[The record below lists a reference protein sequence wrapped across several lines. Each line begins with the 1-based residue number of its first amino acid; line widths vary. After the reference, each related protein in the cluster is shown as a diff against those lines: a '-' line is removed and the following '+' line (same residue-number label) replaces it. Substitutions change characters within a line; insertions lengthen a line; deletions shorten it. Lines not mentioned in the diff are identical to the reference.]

1 MITMFFRILFILVI
15 ATKTVRAENHLT
27 DINVDQSFMTAVKLV
42 EKKQYI
48 DAVNIFN
55 LLAHQE
61 IPEAQFNL
69 SLLLF
74 NGLGVPKNFKQALV
88 WSWKAYLN
96 NHESAINQVNDILEI
111 VTPELQ
117 SAVADELIQELTAV
131 ANNGDAT
138 AALKLGIT
146 FTELMVEP
154 DYASAYVWLS
164 IAQAFGIEEASP
176 IMINVTEQL
185 AIEEVIVKQDEAAK
199 LFAEIT
205 EK

>member
-1 MITMFFRILFILVI
+1 MITMFFRILFILMI
-15 ATKTVRAENHLT
+15 ASKTVRAENHLT

-55 LLAHQE
+55 LLAQQE
-61 IPEAQFNL
+61 VPEAQFNL

-117 SAVADELIQELTAV
+117 SAVADELIQELTEIAKS
-131 ANNGDAT
+131 GDAT

-176 IMINVTEQL
+176 IMVNVTEQL
-185 AIEEVIVKQDEAAK
+185 AIEEVIVKQEEAAK
-199 LFAEIT
+199 LFTEIT

>member
-1 MITMFFRILFILVI
+1 MITMFFRILVILMI
-15 ATKTVRAENHLT
+15 ATKPVRAENHVT
-27 DINVDQSFMTAVKLV
+27 DINVDESFMTAVKLV
-42 EKKQYI
+42 ENKQYI

-55 LLAHQE
+55 VLAQQE
-61 IPEAQFNL
+61 IPEAQYNL

-74 NGLGVPKNFKQALV
+74 NGLGVPKNYKQALV

-117 SAVADELIQELTAV
+117 SAVADELIQELTEIAK
-131 ANNGDAT
+131 NGEAT

-176 IMINVTEQL
+176 IMVNVTEQL

>member
-55 LLAHQE
+55 VLAHQE

-176 IMINVTEQL
+176 IMVNVTEQL

>member
-1 MITMFFRILFILVI
+1 MITMFFRILFILMI

-27 DINVDQSFMTAVKLV
+27 DINVDESFMTAVKLV

-55 LLAHQE
+55 VLAQQGV
-61 IPEAQFNL
+61 PEAQFNL

-117 SAVADELIQELTAV
+117 SAVADEMIQELTAI
-131 ANNGDAT
+131 AKSGDAT

-176 IMINVTEQL
+176 IMVSVTEQL

-199 LFAEIT
+199 LFDEINN
-205 EK
+205 K

>member
-1 MITMFFRILFILVI
+1 MISMFFRILFILMI
-15 ATKTVRAENHLT
+15 ATKPVRAENHLA
-27 DINVDQSFMTAVKLV
+27 DINVDHSFMTAVKLV

-55 LLAHQE
+55 VLAQQE

-74 NGLGVPKNFKQALV
+74 NGLGVPKNYKQALV

-117 SAVADELIQELTAV
+117 SAVADELIQELTEIAK
-131 ANNGDAT
+131 NGDST

-176 IMINVTEQL
+176 IMVNVTEQL

-199 LFAEIT
+199 LFAAIT

>member
-1 MITMFFRILFILVI
+1 MQKFLLLFFLAVVM
-15 ATKTVRAENHLT
+15 APMAKSENHLT
-27 DINVDQSFMTAVKLV
+27 DVNVDESFLTGVKLV

-55 LLAHQE
+55 VLAQQE
-61 IPEAQFNL
+61 IPEAQFNI

-88 WSWKAYLN
+88 WSWKAHLN
-96 NHESAINQVNDILEI
+96 NHENAINQVNDILEI

-117 SAVADELIQELTAV
+117 SAVADELIQEFTTIAKS
-131 ANNGDAT
+131 GDAT

-176 IMINVTEQL
+176 IMVSVTEQL

-199 LFAEIT
+199 LFEEIT

>member
-1 MITMFFRILFILVI
+1 
-15 ATKTVRAENHLT
+15 
-27 DINVDQSFMTAVKLV
+27 
-42 EKKQYI
+42 
-48 DAVNIFN
+48 
-55 LLAHQE
+55 
-61 IPEAQFNL
+61 
-69 SLLLF
+69 
-74 NGLGVPKNFKQALV
+74 LGVPKNFKQALV
-88 WSWKAYLN
+88 WSWKAHLN

-117 SAVADELIQELTAV
+117 SAVADEMIQELTAI
-131 ANNGDAT
+131 AKSGDAT

-176 IMINVTEQL
+176 IMVSVTEQL

-199 LFAEIT
+199 LFDEIT
-205 EK
+205 QK

>member
-1 MITMFFRILFILVI
+1 MITMFFRIFFILMI
-15 ATKTVRAENHLT
+15 ASKTVRAENHLT
-27 DINVDQSFMTAVKLV
+27 DINVDESFMTAVKLV

-55 LLAHQE
+55 VLAQQGV
-61 IPEAQFNL
+61 PEAQFNL

-117 SAVADELIQELTAV
+117 SAVADEMIQELTAI
-131 ANNGDAT
+131 AKSGDAT

-176 IMINVTEQL
+176 IMVSVTEQL

-199 LFAEIT
+199 LFDEIT
-205 EK
+205 QK

>member
-1 MITMFFRILFILVI
+1 MITMFFRIFFILMI

-27 DINVDQSFMTAVKLV
+27 DINVDESFMTAVKLV

-55 LLAHQE
+55 VLAQQGV
-61 IPEAQFNL
+61 PEAQFNL

-117 SAVADELIQELTAV
+117 SAVADEMIQELTAI
-131 ANNGDAT
+131 AKSGDAT

-176 IMINVTEQL
+176 IMASVTEQL

-199 LFAEIT
+199 LFDEINN
-205 EK
+205 K

>member
-1 MITMFFRILFILVI
+1 MITMFFRMLFILVI
-15 ATKTVRAENHLT
+15 ATKTVRAETHLT

-42 EKKQYI
+42 ENKSYI
-48 DAVNIFN
+48 DAVNIFDV
-55 LLAHQE
+55 LAQKE
-61 IPEAQFNL
+61 VPEAQFNL

-117 SAVADELIQELTAV
+117 SAVADELIQELTEIAK
-131 ANNGDAT
+131 NGDAT

-176 IMINVTEQL
+176 IMVNVTEQL

>member
-1 MITMFFRILFILVI
+1 MQKFLLLFFLAVVM
-15 ATKTVRAENHLT
+15 APMAKSENHLT
-27 DINVDQSFMTAVKLV
+27 DINVDESFLTAIKLV

-55 LLAHQE
+55 VLAQQGV
-61 IPEAQFNL
+61 PEAQFNL

-88 WSWKAYLN
+88 WSWKAHLN

-117 SAVADELIQELTAV
+117 SAVADEMIQELTAI
-131 ANNGDAT
+131 AKSGDAT

-176 IMINVTEQL
+176 IMVSVTEQL

-199 LFAEIT
+199 LFDEIT
-205 EK
+205 QK

>member
-1 MITMFFRILFILVI
+1 MQKFLLLFFLAVVM
-15 ATKTVRAENHLT
+15 APMAKSENHLT
-27 DINVDQSFMTAVKLV
+27 DINVDESFLTAIKLV
-42 EKKQYI
+42 EIKQYI

-55 LLAHQE
+55 VLAQQE

-88 WSWKAYLN
+88 WSWKAHLN

-117 SAVADELIQELTAV
+117 SAVADEIIQELTTIAKS
-131 ANNGDAT
+131 GDAT

-154 DYASAYVWLS
+154 DFASAYVWLS

-176 IMINVTEQL
+176 IMVDVTEKL
-185 AIEEVIVKQDEAAK
+185 TIEEVIVKQDEAAK
-199 LFAEIT
+199 LFDEIT
-205 EK
+205 QK

>member
-1 MITMFFRILFILVI
+1 VI
-15 ATKTVRAENHLT
+15 ATKTVRAENHVT

-55 LLAHQE
+55 VLAHQE

-176 IMINVTEQL
+176 IMVNVTEQL

>member
-1 MITMFFRILFILVI
+1 MINMFFRILFILVI

-48 DAVNIFN
+48 DAVSIFN
-55 LLAHQE
+55 VLAQQE

-74 NGLGVPKNFKQALV
+74 NGLGVPKNFKQALI

-117 SAVADELIQELTAV
+117 SAVADELIQELTEIAK
-131 ANNGDAT
+131 NGDAT

-176 IMINVTEQL
+176 IMVDVTEQL
-185 AIEEVIVKQDEAAK
+185 AIEEVIAKQDEATT
-199 LFAEIT
+199 LFNEIT
-205 EK
+205 KK

>member
-1 MITMFFRILFILVI
+1 MITMFFRILFILMI

-27 DINVDQSFMTAVKLV
+27 DINVDESFMTAVKLV

-55 LLAHQE
+55 ILAQQQV
-61 IPEAQFNL
+61 PEAQFNL

-88 WSWKAYLN
+88 WSWKAHLN

-117 SAVADELIQELTAV
+117 SAVADEMIQELTAS
-131 ANNGDAT
+131 AKSGDAT

-146 FTELMVEP
+146 VTDLMVEP
-154 DYASAYVWLS
+154 DYASSYDWLS

-176 IMINVTEQL
+176 IMVSVTEQL

-199 LFAEIT
+199 LFEEIT

>member
-27 DINVDQSFMTAVKLV
+27 DINVDESFMTAVKLV
-42 EKKQYI
+42 ENKQYI

-55 LLAHQE
+55 VLSQQE
-61 IPEAQFNL
+61 IPEAQYNL

-117 SAVADELIQELTAV
+117 SAVADELIQELTEIAK
-131 ANNGDAT
+131 NGDAT

-176 IMINVTEQL
+176 IMVNVTEQL
-185 AIEEVIVKQDEAAK
+185 TIEEVIAKQDEAAK

>member
-1 MITMFFRILFILVI
+1 MITMFFRIFFILMI
-15 ATKTVRAENHLT
+15 ASKTVRAENHLT

-55 LLAHQE
+55 VLAQQGV
-61 IPEAQFNL
+61 PEAQFNL

-117 SAVADELIQELTAV
+117 SAVADEMIQELTAI
-131 ANNGDAT
+131 AKSGDAT

-176 IMINVTEQL
+176 IMVSVTEQL

-199 LFAEIT
+199 LFDEIT
-205 EK
+205 QK

>member
-1 MITMFFRILFILVI
+1 MITMFFRIFFILMI

-27 DINVDQSFMTAVKLV
+27 DINVDESFMTAVKLV

-55 LLAHQE
+55 VLAQQGV
-61 IPEAQFNL
+61 PEAQFNL

-117 SAVADELIQELTAV
+117 SAVADEMIQELTAI
-131 ANNGDAT
+131 AKSGDAT

-176 IMINVTEQL
+176 IMVSVTEQL

-199 LFAEIT
+199 LFDEINN
-205 EK
+205 K

>member
-1 MITMFFRILFILVI
+1 MITMFFRIFFILMI
-15 ATKTVRAENHLT
+15 ASKTVRAENHLT

-55 LLAHQE
+55 VLAQQGV
-61 IPEAQFNL
+61 PEAQFNL

-96 NHESAINQVNDILEI
+96 NHESAINQVNDILKI

-117 SAVADELIQELTAV
+117 SEVADEMIQELTAI
-131 ANNGDAT
+131 AKSGDAT

-176 IMINVTEQL
+176 IMVRVTEQL

-205 EK
+205 QK

>member
-1 MITMFFRILFILVI
+1 MIARIFFLLMI
-15 ATKTVRAENHLT
+15 ATQSVRAESHLT
-27 DINVDQSFMTAVKLV
+27 DLNVDASFISAVKLV

-55 LLAHQE
+55 ILAQQE
-61 IPEAQFNL
+61 VPEAQFNL

-88 WSWKAYLN
+88 WSWKAHLN

-111 VTPELQ
+111 ITPELQ
-117 SAVADELIQELTAV
+117 SSVADELIQELTAI
-131 ANNGDAT
+131 AKNGDAT

-176 IMINVTEQL
+176 IMVDVTEQL
-185 AIEEVIVKQDEAAK
+185 AIEEVIAKQDEATT
-199 LFAEIT
+199 LFNEIT
-205 EK
+205 KK

>member
-1 MITMFFRILFILVI
+1 MFFRILFILVI
-15 ATKTVRAENHLT
+15 ATKALRAENHLT

-55 LLAHQE
+55 VLALRE
-61 IPEAQFNL
+61 VPEAQFNL

-117 SAVADELIQELTAV
+117 SAVANELIQELTEIAK
-131 ANNGDAT
+131 NGDAT

-176 IMINVTEQL
+176 IMVNVTEQL

>member
-1 MITMFFRILFILVI
+1 MQKFLLLFFLAVVM
-15 ATKTVRAENHLT
+15 APMAKSENHLT
-27 DINVDQSFMTAVKLV
+27 DVNVDESFLTGVKLV

-55 LLAHQE
+55 VLAQQE

-96 NHESAINQVNDILEI
+96 NHENAINQVNDILEI

-117 SAVADELIQELTAV
+117 SAVADELIQELTAI
-131 ANNGDAT
+131 AKSGDAT

-176 IMINVTEQL
+176 IMVSVTEQL

-199 LFAEIT
+199 LFEEIT

>member
-1 MITMFFRILFILVI
+1 MINMFFRILFILMI
-15 ATKTVRAENHLT
+15 ATNTVRAENHQT
-27 DINVDQSFMTAVKLV
+27 DINVDQSFLTAVKLV

-48 DAVNIFN
+48 EAVNIFN
-55 LLAHQE
+55 LLAQQE

-74 NGLGVPKNFKQALV
+74 NGLGVPKNYKQALV

-117 SAVADELIQELTAV
+117 SAVADELIQELTAI

-176 IMINVTEQL
+176 IMVNVTEQL

-199 LFAEIT
+199 LFAAIT

>member
-1 MITMFFRILFILVI
+1 MITMFFRILFILMI
-15 ATKTVRAENHLT
+15 AAKPVRAENHVT
-27 DINVDQSFMTAVKLV
+27 DINVDESFMTAVKLV
-42 EKKQYI
+42 ENKQYI

-55 LLAHQE
+55 VLAQQE
-61 IPEAQFNL
+61 VPEAQFNL

-88 WSWKAYLN
+88 WSWKAHLN
-96 NHESAINQVNDILEI
+96 NHASAIDQVNDILEI
-111 VTPELQ
+111 VTPQLQ
-117 SAVADELIQELTAV
+117 SAVADELIQELTEIAK
-131 ANNGDAT
+131 NGDAT

-176 IMINVTEQL
+176 IMVNVTDQL

>member
-55 LLAHQE
+55 LLAQQE

-74 NGLGVPKNFKQALV
+74 NGLGVPKNYKQALV

-96 NHESAINQVNDILEI
+96 NHETAINQVNDILEI

-117 SAVADELIQELTAV
+117 SAVADELIQELTEIAK
-131 ANNGDAT
+131 NGDAA

-176 IMINVTEQL
+176 IMVNVTEQL

>member
-1 MITMFFRILFILVI
+1 MITMFIRILFILMI
-15 ATKTVRAENHLT
+15 ASKPVRAENHVT
-27 DINVDQSFMTAVKLV
+27 DINVDESFMTAVKLV
-42 EKKQYI
+42 ENKQYI

-55 LLAHQE
+55 VLAQQE
-61 IPEAQFNL
+61 VPEAQYNL

-117 SAVADELIQELTAV
+117 SAVADELIQELTEIAK
-131 ANNGDAT
+131 NGDAT

-176 IMINVTEQL
+176 IMVNVTEQL

>member
-27 DINVDQSFMTAVKLV
+27 DINVDESFMTAVKLV
-42 EKKQYI
+42 ENKQYI

-55 LLAHQE
+55 VLSQQE
-61 IPEAQFNL
+61 IPEAQYNL

-117 SAVADELIQELTAV
+117 SAVADELIQELTAI
-131 ANNGDAT
+131 AKNGDAT

-176 IMINVTEQL
+176 IMVNVTEQL

>member
-1 MITMFFRILFILVI
+1 MIARIFFLLMI
-15 ATKTVRAENHLT
+15 ATQSVRAESHLT
-27 DINVDQSFMTAVKLV
+27 DLNVDASFISAVKLV

-55 LLAHQE
+55 ILAQQE
-61 IPEAQFNL
+61 VPEAQFNL

-88 WSWKAYLN
+88 WSWKAHLN

-111 VTPELQ
+111 ITPELQ
-117 SAVADELIQELTAV
+117 SSVADELIQELTAI
-131 ANNGDAT
+131 AKNGDAT

-176 IMINVTEQL
+176 IMVDVTEQL
-185 AIEEVIVKQDEAAK
+185 AIEEIIVKQDEAAT
-199 LFAEIT
+199 LFNEII
-205 EK
+205 KK

>member
-1 MITMFFRILFILVI
+1 MITMFFRILFILMI

-27 DINVDQSFMTAVKLV
+27 DINVDESFMTAVKLV

-55 LLAHQE
+55 VLAQQE

-117 SAVADELIQELTAV
+117 SAVADEMIQELTAI
-131 ANNGDAT
+131 AKSGDAT

-176 IMINVTEQL
+176 IMASVTEKL

-199 LFAEIT
+199 LFDEINN
-205 EK
+205 K

>member
-1 MITMFFRILFILVI
+1 MMTMFVRILFILII
-15 ATKTVRAENHLT
+15 ASQTARAENHVT
-27 DINVDQSFMTAVKLV
+27 DINVDESFLTAVKLV
-42 EKKQYI
+42 EQKQYI

-55 LLAHQE
+55 ILAQQE
-61 IPEAQFNL
+61 VPEAQFNL

-74 NGLGVPKNFKQALV
+74 NGLGVTKNFKQALV
-88 WSWKAYLN
+88 WSWKAHLN

-117 SAVADELIQELTAV
+117 SAVADEMIQELTAI
-131 ANNGDAT
+131 AKSGDAT
-138 AALKLGIT
+138 ATLKLGIT

-164 IAQAFGIEEASP
+164 IAQAFGIEEASA
-176 IMINVTEQL
+176 IMVSVTEQL

-199 LFAEIT
+199 LFDEIT
-205 EK
+205 QK

>member
-1 MITMFFRILFILVI
+1 MMTMFVRILFILVI
-15 ATKTVRAENHLT
+15 ATQTVRAENHVM
-27 DINVDQSFMTAVKLV
+27 DINVDESFLTAVKLV
-42 EKKQYI
+42 EQKQYI

-55 LLAHQE
+55 ILAQQE
-61 IPEAQFNL
+61 VPEAQFNL

-74 NGLGVPKNFKQALV
+74 NGLGVPTNFKQALV
-88 WSWKAYLN
+88 WSWKAHLN

-117 SAVADELIQELTAV
+117 SAVADELIQELTESAKRS
-131 ANNGDAT
+131 DAT

-164 IAQAFGIEEASP
+164 IAQAYGIEEASP
-176 IMINVTEQL
+176 LLKTVTEQL
-185 AIEEVIVKQDEAAK
+185 AIEEIIIKQDEAAK
-199 LFAEIT
+199 LFSEIN
-205 EK
+205 

>member
-15 ATKTVRAENHLT
+15 ATKTVRAENHVT

-55 LLAHQE
+55 LLAQQE

-74 NGLGVPKNFKQALV
+74 NGLGVPKNYKQALV

-96 NHESAINQVNDILEI
+96 NHASAINQVNDILEI

-117 SAVADELIQELTAV
+117 SAVADELIQELTEIAK
-131 ANNGDAT
+131 NGDAT

-176 IMINVTEQL
+176 IMVNVTEQL
-185 AIEEVIVKQDEAAK
+185 AIEEVILKQNEAAK

>member
-1 MITMFFRILFILVI
+1 
-15 ATKTVRAENHLT
+15 VRAENHLT
-27 DINVDQSFMTAVKLV
+27 DINVDESFMTAVKLV

-55 LLAHQE
+55 VLAQQE
-61 IPEAQFNL
+61 ISEAQYNL

-74 NGLGVPKNFKQALV
+74 NGLGVPKNYKQALV

-96 NHESAINQVNDILEI
+96 NHESAINQVNYILEI

-117 SAVADELIQELTAV
+117 SAVADELIDELTEIAK
-131 ANNGDAT
+131 NGDAM

-176 IMINVTEQL
+176 IMVNVTEQL

>member
-1 MITMFFRILFILVI
+1 MI

-27 DINVDQSFMTAVKLV
+27 DINVDESFMTAVKLV

-55 LLAHQE
+55 VLAQQE
-61 IPEAQFNL
+61 VPEAQFNL

-117 SAVADELIQELTAV
+117 SAVADEMIQELTAI
-131 ANNGDAT
+131 AKSGDAT

-176 IMINVTEQL
+176 IMASVTEQL

-199 LFAEIT
+199 LFDEINN
-205 EK
+205 K

>member
-1 MITMFFRILFILVI
+1 MQKFLLLFFLAVVM
-15 ATKTVRAENHLT
+15 APMAKSENHLT
-27 DINVDQSFMTAVKLV
+27 DVNVDESFLTGVKLV

-55 LLAHQE
+55 VLAQQE
-61 IPEAQFNL
+61 IPEAQFNI

-88 WSWKAYLN
+88 WSWKAHLN
-96 NHESAINQVNDILEI
+96 NHENAINQVNDILEF

-117 SAVADELIQELTAV
+117 SAVADELIQEFTTIAKS
-131 ANNGDAT
+131 GDAT

-176 IMINVTEQL
+176 IMVSVAEQL

-199 LFAEIT
+199 LFDEINN
-205 EK
+205 K

>member
-1 MITMFFRILFILVI
+1 MMTMLVRILFILMI
-15 ATKTVRAENHLT
+15 ATQTVRAENHVK
-27 DINVDQSFMTAVKLV
+27 DVNVDESFMTAVKLV

-48 DAVNIFN
+48 DAVKIFN
-55 LLAHQE
+55 VLAQQE
-61 IPEAQFNL
+61 VPEAQFNL
-69 SLLLF
+69 SLLLL

-88 WSWKAYLN
+88 WSWKAHLN

-117 SAVADELIQELTAV
+117 SEVADELIQELTEIAK
-131 ANNGDAT
+131 NGDAT

-176 IMINVTEQL
+176 IMVNVTEQM

-199 LFAEIT
+199 LFVEIT
-205 EK
+205 IK

>member
-1 MITMFFRILFILVI
+1 MQKFLLLFFLAVVM
-15 ATKTVRAENHLT
+15 APMAKSENHLT
-27 DINVDQSFMTAVKLV
+27 DVNVDESFLTGVKLV

-55 LLAHQE
+55 VLAQQE
-61 IPEAQFNL
+61 IPEAQFNI

-117 SAVADELIQELTAV
+117 SAVADEIIQELTTIAKS
-131 ANNGDAT
+131 GDAT

-176 IMINVTEQL
+176 IMVSVTEQL

-199 LFAEIT
+199 LFDEINN
-205 EK
+205 K

>member
-1 MITMFFRILFILVI
+1 MITMFFRIFFILMI
-15 ATKTVRAENHLT
+15 ASKTVRAENHLA
-27 DINVDQSFMTAVKLV
+27 DINVDQSFMTAVKSV

-55 LLAHQE
+55 VLAQQGV
-61 IPEAQFNL
+61 PEAQFNL

-88 WSWKAYLN
+88 WSWKAHLN
-96 NHESAINQVNDILEI
+96 NHESAISQVNDILEI

-117 SAVADELIQELTAV
+117 SAVADEMIQELTAI
-131 ANNGDAT
+131 AKSGDAT

-176 IMINVTEQL
+176 IMVSVTEQL

-199 LFAEIT
+199 LFDEIT
-205 EK
+205 QK